1 MNGIEKIIQRITEDT
16 DREIAGIQAQA
27 KEQTDAIN
35 ADYAERVRV
44 EAEEGAIRGKTA
56 AQDREDNLGRMAQME
71 AKKQTLAAKQK
82 MLNRAFDLALE
93 KLGSLPEADY
103 IKLLADLAA
112 KAARSGKEEIILSKK
127 DHDGVGAAVVTAA
140 NALLGEKGKL
150 TLAAQTRESRGG
162 LILSDGEI
170 EANCTFETLLRL
182 QETEIAGEIA
192 NVLFQ

>member
-1 MNGIEKIIQRITEDT
+1 MNGIEKITQRITEDT

-27 KEQTDAIN
+27 KEQADAIT
-35 ADYAERVRV
+35 ADYQERVRV
-44 EAEEGAIRGKTA
+44 EAEEGATRGKTA
-56 AQDREDNLGRMAQME
+56 AQEREDNLARMAQME

-93 KLGSLPEADY
+93 KLSGLPEADY
-103 IKLLADLAA
+103 VKLLAELAA
-112 KAARSGKEEIILSKK
+112 KAARSGKEEVILSKK
-127 DHDGVGAAVVTAA
+127 DHDGVGAAVVSAA
-140 NALLGEKGKL
+140 NALLGGKGA
-150 TLAAQTRESRGG
+150 LALSAQTRDTRGG